1 MQQSLAVVLERNT
14 FLSGEFSTEPY
25 EVAWAREA
33 RWFVRIL
40 EVCGPET
47 RMEVKTQIS
56 PDGLHWCNLE
66 SSASVS
72 VREPGLV
79 SWAVRDFGG
88 WLRLNGV
95 VAGDDRSADCAGAK
109 VLIYLVLKG

>member
-14 FLSGEFSTEPY
+14 LLTGEFATEPY

-40 EVCGPET
+40 ELRGDRA
-47 RMEVKTQIS
+47 RMEARTQIS
-56 PDGLHWCNLE
+56 PDGLRWCDLDE
-66 SSASVS
+66 SKVS
-72 VREPGLV
+72 LREPGLT
-79 SWAVRDFGG
+79 SWPVHEFGG
-88 WLRLNGV
+88 WLRLKGV
-95 VAGDDRSADCAGAK
+95 VSGGGEARDGMGAK

>member
-14 FLSGEFSTEPY
+14 LLSGEFSTEPY

-33 RWFVRIL
+33 RWFVRVL
-40 EVCGPET
+40 EVCGSQT
-47 RMEVKTQIS
+47 RMEAATQIS

-66 SSASVS
+66 SSASVT
-72 VREPGLV
+72 VRQPGLV
-79 SWAVRDFGG
+79 SWAVHDFGG

-95 VAGDDRSADCAGAK
+95 VAGDDGRADSAGAK